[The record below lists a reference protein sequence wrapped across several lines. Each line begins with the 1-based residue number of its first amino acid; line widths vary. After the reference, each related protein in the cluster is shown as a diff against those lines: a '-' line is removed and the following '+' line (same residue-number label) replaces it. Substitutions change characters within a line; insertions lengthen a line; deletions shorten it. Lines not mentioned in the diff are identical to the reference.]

1 MYEKVIDFHLKS
13 APILEQIIEKK
24 ISSRAIIIEGKK
36 GLGKKD
42 LILSLSGKILS
53 SYDKVKR
60 NIHPDFLLI
69 DSVEENILVDDIDS
83 IDQWVDRP
91 PFESENKIIF
101 INNSHNMGDIVQNK
115 LLKLLEEP
123 PSYLIF
129 FLSVNNV
136 NILLPTVRSRCL
148 TFQLTKLPD
157 SLISEIISDEIDSN
171 YKSIIIESLDGS
183 MRNIDFFNGSNCSK
197 LYELSGYLIER
208 NIQDLEI
215 INNLI
220 EELINETNQT
230 FLIEELSSIIMV
242 RLKKF
247 IESKSIN
254 EKNIE
259 SIINLINELSSL
271 SINIKKYN
279 LNIKLSFEELILNYF
294 LKDRKSVNQV
304 V

>member
-123 PSYLIF
+123 PSYLIL

-183 MRNIDFFNGSNCSK
+183 MRNIDF
-197 LYELSGYLIER
+197 
-208 NIQDLEI
+208 
-215 INNLI
+215 
-220 EELINETNQT
+220 
-230 FLIEELSSIIMV
+230 
-242 RLKKF
+242 LKV
-247 IESKSIN
+247 E
-254 EKNIE
+254 
-259 SIINLINELSSL
+259 
-271 SINIKKYN
+271 Y
-279 LNIKLSFEELILNYF
+279 
-294 LKDRKSVNQV
+294 Q
-304 V
+304 

>member
-123 PSYLIF
+123 PSYLIL

-183 MRNIDFFNGSNCSK
+183 MRNIDFFNGKNCSK

>member
-123 PSYLIF
+123 PSYLIL

-254 EKNIE
+254 EKHIE

>member
-1 MYEKVIDFHLKS
+1 M
-13 APILEQIIEKK
+13 
-24 ISSRAIIIEGKK
+24 
-36 GLGKKD
+36 
-42 LILSLSGKILS
+42 SLSGKILS

-123 PSYLIF
+123 PSYLIL

-197 LYELSGYLIER
+197 LYELSGYLIES

-259 SIINLINELSSL
+259 FIINLINELSSL

>member
-123 PSYLIF
+123 PSYLIL